1 MTLTQ
6 VLYALAVAR
15 YLNFSRAA
23 DSLFVSQPAL
33 SLQIKNLEKELGYD
47 LFARTPHGI
56 LLTEL
61 GEEFCRDA
69 QAVADQWE
77 AFQNKVL
84 SEDQDRCRRLR
95 IGLGARVYS
104 NRLFEEIAHFFD
116 VHPDIEVTFIT
127 EAGQDF
133 FAPMREG
140 KLDVAIDR
148 LPPVQLIPDW
158 GGFVSWPLIRERQC
172 ILMAESD
179 PRSDLPGMTFQDL
192 QGCAV
197 ITGLENSM
205 EDRTLKQ
212 ECRDFGVTLNR
223 IYRSD
228 GIETDMKLLRKG
240 MGVIIGPESF
250 ADHYHVAAVPLVPE
264 VMVSLDFIC
273 LKKNANRPEIAAL
286 RKQLAKVCKDRA

>member
-148 LPPVQLIPDW
+148 LPPVQLIPDR
-158 GGFVSWPLIRERQC
+158 GGFVSWPLIRER
-172 ILMAESD
+172 
-179 PRSDLPGMTFQDL
+179 
-192 QGCAV
+192 
-197 ITGLENSM
+197 
-205 EDRTLKQ
+205 
-212 ECRDFGVTLNR
+212 
-223 IYRSD
+223 
-228 GIETDMKLLRKG
+228 
-240 MGVIIGPESF
+240 
-250 ADHYHVAAVPLVPE
+250 
-264 VMVSLDFIC
+264 
-273 LKKNANRPEIAAL
+273 
-286 RKQLAKVCKDRA
+286 